1 MTLENCC
8 SCVGNSWARD
18 RWLRGTMLFVAGSP
32 HPKPQFQKMLLDLLR
47 FLLALVACVVLA
59 LVFTLSVT
67 PETIL
72 KGTLP
77 GIAVTIFTLIVTV
90 VAAVHGLVDIV
101 SDLLD
106 AWEVRTGQVLR
117 LVKTA
122 QKKEHTAPP

>member
-1 MTLENCC
+1 
-8 SCVGNSWARD
+8 
-18 RWLRGTMLFVAGSP
+18 
-32 HPKPQFQKMLLDLLR
+32 LLR
-47 FLLALVACVVLA
+47 FLLALVACVALA

-77 GIAVTIFTLIVTV
+77 GIAVTIFTLIVTA

-122 QKKEHTAPP
+122 RKKEHTAPR